1 MQVSIEASGIRGTIA
16 AAPSKSLMQRAVA
29 SALLAEG
36 ESEIIN
42 PSFCDDA
49 LAALEMAKCL
59 GAEINQ
65 SGGRLLIKGGYKPV
79 CNDIFC
85 GESGLGVR
93 VFSVLASLHNE
104 WIQIKGSGSLLKR
117 PLDMLSDTLSKMGVQ
132 IITNRGFLPVKIKGP
147 LKEGV
152 FPVDGSVSSQFL
164 SGLLIALPVLEK
176 DSKLI
181 VSNLNS
187 KMYIDLTTGVLK
199 HFGINVINEG
209 YSIFTIPG
217 SQKYL
222 PAEYTVEGDWSGA
235 AFFLVLAAIAG
246 EITLKNI
253 SYRSFQPDRMIIDIL
268 RKAGAD
274 VETGENEI
282 RVKRNGLIAFEADVS
297 DCPDLAPPLAVL
309 ASFCSGRSVIKGTQR
324 LKVKESNRGEVLMK
338 EMSKLGV
345 NIFNYE
351 NRIVIEGPAT
361 VCSGEVDSHAD
372 HRISMALTSLSVAS
386 EGKVVIN
393 GAESVNKS
401 YPSFYRDI
409 AALGVKME
417 IL

>member
-1 MQVSIEASGIRGTIA
+1 MQVSVEASDIRGTIA

-59 GAEINQ
+59 GAEIKQ
-65 SGGRLLIKGGYKPV
+65 ADGSLLIKGGYKPV
-79 CNDIFC
+79 CNEIFC

-93 VFSVLASLHNE
+93 MFSVLASLHNE
-104 WIQIKGSGSLLKR
+104 WIQVKGSGSLLTR
-117 PLDMLSDTLSKMGVQ
+117 PLDMLSDTLSAMGVQ
-132 IITNRGFLPVKIKGP
+132 IITEKGFLPLKIKGP
-147 LKEGV
+147 LQEGT
-152 FPVDGSVSSQFL
+152 FTVDGSVSSQFL

-181 VSNLNS
+181 VNKLSS
-187 KMYIDLTTGVLK
+187 KMYIDMTCDVLR
-199 HFGINVINEG
+199 HFGIRIINEG
-209 YSIFTIPG
+209 YSVFTVPG

-222 PAEYTVEGDWSGA
+222 PARYTVGGDWSGA

-253 SYRSFQPDRMIIDIL
+253 SYRSLQPDRMIIDVL

-282 RVKRNGLIAFEADVS
+282 RVKKNGLLAFEADVS

-345 NIFNYE
+345 NISNYE
-351 NRIVIEGPAT
+351 DRLVIEGPAS
-361 VCSGEVDSHAD
+361 VSAGMVDSHAD
-372 HRISMALTSLSVAS
+372 HRISMALTSLSVAAK
-386 EGKVVIN
+386 GRVIVN

-409 AALGVKME
+409 SALGVKLQ